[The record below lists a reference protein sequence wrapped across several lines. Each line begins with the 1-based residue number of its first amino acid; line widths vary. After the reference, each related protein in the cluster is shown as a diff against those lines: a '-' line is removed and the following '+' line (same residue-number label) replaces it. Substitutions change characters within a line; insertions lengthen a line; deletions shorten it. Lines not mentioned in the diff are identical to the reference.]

1 MKDKKGITVIT
12 AFQKTL
18 DESYCKP
25 NKIWNKSI
33 KFYKQSMDTW
43 LKDNDKEIYLTH
55 DEGKSLV
62 AESLLD
68 LPRVKFTNK

>member
-1 MKDKKGITVIT
+1 
-12 AFQKTL
+12 
-18 DESYCKP
+18 
-25 NKIWNKSI
+25 
-33 KFYKQSMDTW
+33 MDTW

>member
-1 MKDKKGITVIT
+1 MNPIASQIKYGIKVSSFT
-12 AFQKTL
+12 
-18 DESYCKP
+18 
-25 NKIWNKSI
+25 N
-33 KFYKQSMDTW
+33 TW